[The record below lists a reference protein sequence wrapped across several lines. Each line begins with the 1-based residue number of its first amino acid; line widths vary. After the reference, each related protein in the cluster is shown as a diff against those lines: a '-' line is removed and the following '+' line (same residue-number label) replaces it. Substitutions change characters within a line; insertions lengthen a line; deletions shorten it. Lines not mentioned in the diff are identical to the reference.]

1 MHRLARVI
9 ALTLLSL
16 PALVSSGAGEQ
27 VAAARPAKIL
37 VAGPAIIQLG
47 QRTGSPLAVG
57 NVAEVR
63 AMFEKLDSD
72 RDGSLSVGEWSRYV
86 REPSQ
91 APMDDDADGTISPEE
106 WVHSFQEVNP
116 ALWEDPGPTLGE
128 NLESI
133 AISACLGTTGT
144 VLEQYRHLAR
154 REPWHPETYLGLACG
169 LERAGD
175 ARGAA
180 DAFRQAGQLDPN
192 NAEVLLGLAP
202 LMAGAGKVDE
212 ARLQIRQGL
221 ELLDWSARLREGEL
235 DATEGLGY
243 RRAVAEKLQ
252 TRLAQVGAAG
262 AVLTPL
268 VREWV
273 AKLGPAAGRAW
284 RDESDAVLNLER
296 LLQRGRLEAAL
307 GQARKLDTGPEA
319 GAWLAAVHC
328 DVALRAGRAD
338 EAADALARARATGA
352 PAGALAALEIALA
365 FAQGSDPAAAL
376 AQARSLDLASHAPW
390 ELREVGWTLV
400 ARGQPGAA
408 LPFFERAQQLQPER
422 CDAVLAHARCLELNS
437 ERQAAAGLL
446 ERLPELPA
454 TSAPMSRFETGLALR
469 LGLPERAYFAATRAA
484 ALEPGDPVNW
494 LLLVQVLDGTARRDE
509 IPGVLDRALATA
521 RMDGRLRARLEA
533 IRAALEPLLLLPAR
547 W

>member
-1 MHRLARVI
+1 MNRVARVI
-9 ALTLLSL
+9 TLTLLSL
-16 PALVSSGAGEQ
+16 PAVVSSGAGEQ
-27 VAAARPAKIL
+27 VAAARPAQL
-37 VAGPAIIQLG
+37 PGAGPAILQLG

-72 RDGSLSVGEWSRYV
+72 RDGSLSVAEWSRYV

-133 AISACLGTTGT
+133 AVSACLGTTGT
-144 VLEQYRHLAR
+144 VLEQYRHLAG
-154 REPWHPETYLGLACG
+154 REPWHPETYVGLACG

-175 ARGAA
+175 ARGA
-180 DAFRQAGQLDPN
+180 DEAFRKAGQLDPN

-202 LMAGAGKVDE
+202 LMAAAGRLDE

-235 DATEGLGY
+235 DATEGLAY
-243 RRAVAEKLQ
+243 RRAVA
-252 TRLAQVGAAG
+252 TRLERRLAKAGAA
-262 AVLTPL
+262 ALTPL
-268 VREWV
+268 VRDWV
-273 AKLGPAAGRAW
+273 AKLGAASRRAW
-284 RDESDAVLNLER
+284 RDDSDAVLNVER

-307 GQARKLDTGPEA
+307 GMARGLDTGPGA
-319 GAWLAAVHC
+319 GAWLAAVHS
-328 DVALRAGRAD
+328 DVALRAGKTD
-338 EAADALARARATGA
+338 EAAGALARARAAGA
-352 PAGALAALEIALA
+352 PTGALAALEIALA
-365 FAQGSDPAAAL
+365 FARGPGAAA
-376 AQARSLDLASHAPW
+376 APAKAGSPDLARFAPW
-390 ELREVGWTLV
+390 ELRELGWTL
-400 ARGQPGAA
+400 ASRDQPAGA

-422 CDAVLAHARCLELNS
+422 CDAVLAHARCLELNG
-437 ERQAAAGLL
+437 ERQAAAALL
-446 ERLPELPA
+446 SRLPELPA
-454 TSAPMSRFETGLALR
+454 TSAPMSRFEAGLALR
-469 LGLPERAYFAATRAA
+469 LGLPERAYFAATRAT
-484 ALEPGDPVNW
+484 ALESGDPVNW
-494 LLLVQVLDGTARRDE
+494 LLLVQVLDSTARRDE

-521 RMDGRLRARLEA
+521 RMDGRLRARMET